1 MRLKHITLGLITL
14 LLAISGFAKEAK
26 VGKTAPNF
34 TLTDA
39 NGKTHELKDFRGKF
53 VVLEWVNYDCPF
65 VKKHYNSG
73 NMQMLQKK
81 YTEKD
86 VVWLS
91 INSSAPGKQGNF
103 EPEEIQRRSREHG
116 TAFSAYLMDA
126 DGKVG
131 KTYGAKTT
139 PHMFIIDPKG
149 ELVYAGGID
158 DIRSTNVDD
167 IAKAHNYVA
176 AALDQALAGQ
186 PITNSISKPYGCSV
200 KY

>member
-1 MRLKHITLGLITL
+1 MRLKHTTLGLLVL
-14 LLAISGFAKEAK
+14 LLAISSFAKEAK

-34 TLTDA
+34 TLKDA
-39 NGKTHELKDFRGKF
+39 NGKIHELTDFRGKI

-86 VVWLS
+86 VVWLL

-103 EPEEIQRRSREHG
+103 EPKEIQRRSKEHE

-176 AALDQALAGQ
+176 AALDQALAGKA
-186 PITNSISKPYGCSV
+186 IEVSSSSPYGCSV